1 MAKGGARIGA
11 GRKSISEEVNSRE
24 LAMSAL
30 VKKYGGKE
38 EALIALLNS
47 DNPILIKFVYE
58 HGFGKPLDKI
68 EHSGN
73 LNITEV
79 TFE

>member
-1 MAKGGARIGA
+1 
-11 GRKSISEEVNSRE
+11 
-24 LAMSAL
+24 MSAL
-30 VKKYGGKE
+30 VKKYGSKE

-73 LNITEV
+73 LNITDV
-79 TFE
+79 VFE